1 MFLKIYLTIVVA
13 YFTLKIC
20 YSRLKTSNNFIINL
34 LWVGQVRADAA
45 SLPHIIM
52 FEEDSLSIEENGLP
66 EHSCEIRSGL
76 GMLQSYTIFKHN

>member
-1 MFLKIYLTIVVA
+1 MFSKIYLTIVVA

-20 YSRLKTSNNFIINL
+20 YSRLKTSNNFNINL
-34 LWVGQVRADAA
+34 LWRVQVSADAA
-45 SLPHIIM
+45 SLANIIL
-52 FEEDSLSIEENGLP
+52 FEEDFLSLEENDLP